1 MEEDRPG
8 EEEGSLE
15 DAGLAAAFGVEQCE
29 VEVGRRRR
37 GEGGP
42 EDLVLWEVPVDH
54 LVEVASGIQQPRRKS
69 PVKDFF
75 V

>member
-1 MEEDRPG
+1 MEEDRP

-29 VEVGRRRR
+29 VEVGRR

-54 LVEVASGIQQPRRKS
+54 LVEVASGIQQPRCKS
-69 PVKDFF
+69 SVKDFF
-75 V
+75 CSI